1 MARIPWSGAVVHIH
15 QRQVRRRP
23 TLAAFLVPLVLI
35 LTSTVLLTPAIAL
48 AGPFA
53 IAWSGDPT
61 AHGFVPKTDAGA
73 PCAYP
78 GAAASAQAGTFPSF
92 GACFFIFNAPASATI
107 TSVHATGRFNKASS
121 SANLCAQSFADV
133 GSPAPLNLCTGGDFD
148 QTIPVASGRWVE
160 IGLRNKFDA
169 PISVSTANANNV
181 NLSSGAISLDDPS
194 LPAASLAG
202 QIPAWVAGDAI
213 SLAWSAS
220 DPESSIAA
228 ANYQADGAAA
238 VGLLGDGCQDVF
250 VCGTTRGGGFTLSS
264 LSQAPDGPHTV
275 ILTAASAGGTAS
287 AAVQFATDH
296 TPPAFIGDPSIDRS
310 SRTISWFL
318 SDQTSGIASI
328 DEDLNGVQLTPTLS
342 KSAAATWL
350 ATTTVASGTTIGSAT
365 LTATIRD
372 AAGNTT
378 TRAYT
383 IPADPPPATALSAP
397 TAGSGTA
404 ETGALQPAPA
414 DNREACRLTAKAAI
428 TGAAHRKRSTHLR
441 VLAGHLIRVDG
452 TLSCATTGGQPL
464 TIILV
469 NAAHPRLTHAWR
481 TTTRTDGAYTVW
493 LRPRISGRI
502 SVGFPGAPTL
512 QSTSASAREIVRVVP
527 IIHAHFTARQTPAG
541 YVNPTV
547 HGTFLPSPGATATL
561 AWQARV
567 PGGRWQLIGTLAA
580 TVRPKSDGT
589 FVRRLHLGPID
600 PRAQLRLIYLGIAG
614 GPYATAASR
623 PQSLR

>member
-1 MARIPWSGAVVHIH
+1 M
-15 QRQVRRRP
+15 
-23 TLAAFLVPLVLI
+23 
-35 LTSTVLLTPAIAL
+35 TVLSAL
-48 AGPFA
+48 FLAPTSVVAGPFT

-61 AHGFVPKTDAGA
+61 AHGFLPKTDAGA

-78 GAAASAQAGTFPSF
+78 GAAASAQAGTIPSF
-92 GACFFIFNAPASATI
+92 GACFFIFNAPSAATI
-107 TSVHATGRFNKASS
+107 TSVHTIGRFNKAST

-169 PISVSTANANNV
+169 PIGVSTANANNV
-181 NLSSGAISLDDPS
+181 NLSTGSINLDDPS

-228 ANYQADGAAA
+228 TTYQADGAAA

-250 VCGTTRGGGFTLSS
+250 VCGVTRGGGFTLGG
-264 LSQAPDGPHTV
+264 LSQASDGPHTV
-275 ILTAASAGGTAS
+275 VLTAASAGGAAS

-310 SRTISWFL
+310 SRTISWFI
-318 SDQTSGIASI
+318 SDQTSGIANI
-328 DEDLNGVQLTPTLS
+328 DETLDSTKLTPNLS
-342 KSAAATWL
+342 KGAAATWL
-350 ATTTVASGTTIGSAT
+350 ASTTIPNGLAFGSAT

-378 TRAYT
+378 TRSYT
-383 IPADPPPATALSAP
+383 IPADPPPAATPATPTTASERAQ
-397 TAGSGTA
+397 ASG
-404 ETGALQPAPA
+404 LQPALA
-414 DNREACRLTAKAAI
+414 DARAACPLTAKAAI
-428 TGAAHRKRSTHLR
+428 TRGTHRRTPARLR
-441 VLAGHLIRVDG
+441 VLAGHLVRVDG
-452 TLSCATTGGQPL
+452 TLGCTAGANQPL

-469 NAAHPRLTHAWR
+469 NAAHPRLTHAWH
-481 TTTRTDGAYTVW
+481 TTTRTDGGYTVW

-502 SVGFPGAPTL
+502 TAAFLGSPAL

-527 IIHAHFTARQTPAG
+527 IIHAHFTARRTPAG
-541 YVNPTV
+541 FLNPTV
-547 HGTFLPSPGATATL
+547 HGTFLPSPGAPATL
-561 AWQARV
+561 AWQARI
-567 PGGRWQLIGTLAA
+567 PGGRWQLIGSLAS

-589 FVRRLHLGPID
+589 FVRRLHLGAID
-600 PRAQLRLIYLGIAG
+600 PHAQLRLIYLGIAG

-623 PQSLR
+623 PQQLHASR